1 MKTYKFRIYPT
12 KSQIGKLENT
22 FSMCRHLY
30 NWSLAER
37 NMAYQ
42 IRKYSG
48 TIEASLKAGK
58 KKSIFSSCFGQLLFP
73 KKQEATAVGLLTTI
87 EGIFGITF
95 SAVWETFPRN
105 VNYNTQAKKLP
116 PMKKEKPWYTSVY
129 SQVLQNTLKR
139 LEGAYDKFYKGL
151 KEGNKKEGFPKF
163 KKKGEWSSILY
174 SQHVKAPEGKTI
186 YVPKIGDV
194 KIILHRKIP
203 VRGIVKTMSIKKAN
217 GKWFACFSVEM
228 LEKKTEHK
236 PDLSKAVGI
245 DLGLL
250 DFYYASD
257 GSHIPVPRYFRK
269 NEKRLKRL
277 QRKFQ
282 KLRDKYKGKEKP
294 RKYYKLLRAIQ
305 KVHYRIK
312 CQREDFL
319 HKQANR
325 LLREFDV
332 IIHEELNIKGMS
344 RRPKPKQDEEGKYLP
359 NRASIKAGLN
369 KSINDVGWYKFTQ
382 ILKYKALAQGKFVI
396 GVDPKNTSQIC
407 SSCGKTVVK
416 TLCERTHN
424 CPHCGLIIPR
434 DYNSALYI
442 KRLGLESLSKRF
454 ALEAPTIPR

>member
-1 MKTYKFRIYPT
+1 MKTYKYRIYPT

-37 NMAYQ
+37 NTAYLL
-42 IRKYSG
+42 RRYSS
-48 TIEASLKAGK
+48 TIENSINPDE
-58 KKSIFSSCFGQLLFP
+58 KSIFSTCFGQLLFP
-73 KKQEATAVGLLTTI
+73 AKNEPAAVGVLTTI
-87 EGIFGITF
+87 DGIFGITF
-95 SAVWETFPRN
+95 SAVWEGLPRN
-105 VNYNTQAKKLP
+105 VNYNYQSSKLP
-116 PMKKEKPWYTSVY
+116 GMKKEKPWYRFVH
-129 SQVLQNTLKR
+129 SQVLQDSLKR
-139 LEGAYDKFYKGL
+139 LEGAYGKFYNGL
-151 KEGNKKEGFPKF
+151 KEGNRKEGFPRF
-163 KKKGEWSSILY
+163 KKKGQWDSITY
-174 SQHVKAPEGKTI
+174 PQYKVAPEGKTI
-186 YVPKIGDV
+186 YVSKIGDV

-217 GKWFACFSVEM
+217 GKWFACFSVEIPK
-228 LEKKTEHK
+228 KKTEHK
-236 PDLSKAVGI
+236 PDLSKAI
-245 DLGLL
+245 GLDMGL
-250 DFYYASD
+250 IDFYYASD

-269 NEKRLKRL
+269 NERRLKRL

-282 KLRDKYKGKEKP
+282 EIRDKYKGKDKP
-294 RKYYKLLRAIQ
+294 KKYYKLLRAIQ

-332 IIHEELNIKGMS
+332 IIHEDLTIRNMV
-344 RRPKPKQDEEGKYLP
+344 RRPKPKKDEEGKYLP

-369 KSINDVGWYKFTQ
+369 KSINDVGWYKFLL
-382 ILKYKALAQGKFVI
+382 ILKYKALAQGKLVI

-407 SSCGKTVVK
+407 SGCGKTVVK

-424 CPHCGLIIPR
+424 CPHCGLNIPR

-442 KRLGLESLSKRF
+442 KGLGLKSLSKRF